1 MQMHKKFVFVFI
13 RKISLDA
20 PPEYHAEIFFVWTP
34 NTIYLKNNSISKKM
48 IKNLCLEIFFNIK
61 KTILTVT
68 IYFSKKRRK
77 TAQWS
82 QLNPHLHLHLHH
94 LHHLLDPPH
103 HRSFLHHLSLHHQHH
118 PLPFLH
124 LFQRPGSTVGGWARC
139 HP

>member
-1 MQMHKKFVFVFI
+1 MQTHKKFVVFI

-68 IYFSKKRRK
+68 IYFSKKREENSPMVP
-77 TAQWS
+77 AQPS
-82 QLNPHLHLHLHH
+82 SSSSSSPSSSSSGSSSSSKFPSSSKSSSSTPS
-94 LHHLLDPPH
+94 PPV
-103 HRSFLHHLSLHHQHH
+103 SS
-118 PLPFLH
+118 
-124 LFQRPGSTVGGWARC
+124 SISEAR
-139 HP
+139 